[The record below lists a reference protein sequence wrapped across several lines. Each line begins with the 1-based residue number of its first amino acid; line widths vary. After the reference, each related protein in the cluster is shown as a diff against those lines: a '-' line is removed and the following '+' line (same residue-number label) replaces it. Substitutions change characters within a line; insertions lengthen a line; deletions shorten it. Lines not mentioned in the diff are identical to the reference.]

1 MIGPS
6 RPPVASSETVLHRY
20 ANTASDTKP
29 FHHKPPPM
37 FVRMLYGI
45 AMLTMLAGFGLVA
58 FGLFVWLRNE
68 AVFNGIAFMIAGF
81 GTVWISALPGKWY
94 HDSVALQDIRQM
106 LAHTGGRR

>member
-6 RPPVASSETVLHRY
+6 RPPVASAETALHRY
-20 ANTASDTKP
+20 AYTGSDTKP
-29 FHHKPPPM
+29 FHYKQPPT

-45 AMLTMLAGFGLVA
+45 AVLTMLAGFGLIA

-68 AVFNGIAFMIAGF
+68 AVFNGIFFSVVGI
-81 GTVWISALPGKWY
+81 GTVWISAIPGSMY

-106 LAHTGGRR
+106 FSHTGGRR